1 MAKQTKFYKFIR
13 VLDNDVHEINDL
25 LSTGWQVDKMTACAA
40 GSEYHKLSYCYVL
53 LSKKI

>member
-25 LSTGWQVDKMTACAA
+25 LTTGWQVEKMTACAA